1 MHDFAALPVVNG
13 KEDVG
18 LARYIK
24 FRIVLESSPNCDC
37 ENQQV
42 EVTAKQ
48 TLVNGDLSKAEGP
61 ALEQLKAVGF
71 RESFDTPDPD
81 VIEEE
86 EEELDAEE

>member
-1 MHDFAALPVVNG
+1 MCTTDN
-13 KEDVG
+13 ENVG
-18 LARYIK
+18 L
-24 FRIVLESSPNCDC
+24 SPMI
-37 ENQQV
+37 
-42 EVTAKQ
+42 
-48 TLVNGDLSKAEGP
+48 LLHVNGDLSKAEGP